1 MNKIG
6 YNEWV
11 KTYTNAIITYGMD
24 KQTIKA
30 VEEMSECTKE
40 ICKILLGGG
49 NYDHLAEEIADATI
63 MLEQLRL
70 IFDNKDEVCRYMD
83 EKIMRLDA
91 KLKGGAYNE

>member
-1 MNKIG
+1 MNKIC
-6 YNEWV
+6 YNERV
-11 KTYTNAIITYGMD
+11 KTYTNAIVTYGMD
-24 KQTIKA
+24 RQIIKA

-40 ICKILLGGG
+40 ICKILRGGG
-49 NYDHLAEEIADATI
+49 SHDHMAEEIADATI

-70 IFDNKDEVCRYMD
+70 IFDNNDEVCRYMD

>member
-1 MNKIG
+1 MNKIC
-6 YNEWV
+6 YNERV
-11 KTYTNAIITYGMD
+11 KTYTNAIVTYGMD
-24 KQTIKA
+24 RQIIKA

-49 NYDHLAEEIADATI
+49 SHDHMAEEIADATI

-70 IFDNKDEVCRYMD
+70 IFDNNDEVCRYMD